1 MLLAS
6 LSQPPVQAPA
16 AKDTMLKLGSRITLL
31 ICALAV
37 FMALPATG
45 HAKAP
50 RGFFGV
56 IDFMPPNTLSEPA
69 RDDMY
74 GLMQDSGVESVRALV
89 SWANVETAKGVYN
102 WTATDRAVGLYATHR
117 LSVLATV
124 QGTPRWASTRS
135 DRGDYA
141 IYPPRRLSDYQDFL
155 RTLIAR
161 YGPKGAFWSAN
172 PAIPK
177 RPIREWQIWNE
188 PSASYFLN
196 VKNYRSYYPKML
208 KAGYKAVKKG
218 DRKAKVV
225 AAGLASFLQETGKKT
240 YSWSDQ
246 AAFYKRGI
254 RKYFDIA
261 AIHPFNKT
269 TKAYVDALEEHRRVM
284 KRYKDGRKPIYVT
297 EFTFLGSKG
306 KLRRKADYFGLE
318 VNAAQQRS
326 RLKATYKAFA
336 NKKSLR
342 VKKAFWYTWGS
353 AYSPVSCDNGGTDP
367 TFQYAGLLSVA
378 CNGNVFTATPLL
390 AAYKSA
396 AKKY

>member
-1 MLLAS
+1 VTDVLRR
-6 LSQPPVQAPA
+6 
-16 AKDTMLKLGSRITLL
+16 SRLPLTLL

-37 FMALPATG
+37 LMAAPATG

-50 RGFFGV
+50 KGFFGV
-56 IDFMPPNTLSEPA
+56 IDFLPPNSLSQPT

-74 GLMQDSGVESVRALV
+74 GLMRSSGVESVRSLFY
-89 SWANVETAKGVYN
+89 WAGVETEKGVYN
-102 WTATDRAVGLYATHR
+102 WTATDRAVGLYATHN

-135 DRGDYA
+135 ERGDFA
-141 IYPPRRLSDYQDFL
+141 TYPPRNLSDYQGFL
-155 RTLIAR
+155 RALIAR
-161 YGPKGAFWSAN
+161 YGPNGAFWSAN

-196 VKNYRSYYPKML
+196 VKNYRTYYPKML
-208 KAGYKAVKKG
+208 KAGYKAVKAG

-240 YSWSDQ
+240 FSWQDQ
-246 AAFYKRGI
+246 AAFYRRGI
-254 RKYFDIA
+254 RKYFDVA
-261 AIHPFNKT
+261 AVHPFNKT
-269 TKAYVDALEEHRRVM
+269 VKAYVDALKEHRKVM

-318 VNAAQQRS
+318 VTAAQQRS

-336 NKKSLR
+336 TKKSLR
-342 VKKAFWYTWGS
+342 VRKAFWYAWGS
-353 AYSPVSCDNGGTDP
+353 AYSPVSCDDGGTDP
-367 TFQYAGLLSVA
+367 TFQYAGLLSVT
-378 CNGNVFTATPLL
+378 CDSNVFTATPLL

-396 AKKY
+396 ARKY

>member
-1 MLLAS
+1 MA
-6 LSQPPVQAPA
+6 APA
-16 AKDTMLKLGSRITLL
+16 A
-31 ICALAV
+31 
-37 FMALPATG
+37 G

-50 RGFFGV
+50 RGFFGA
-56 IDFMPPNTLSEPA
+56 IDFLPPNNLSQPQ

-74 GLMQDSGVESVRALV
+74 ELMHDSGVESVRSLFA
-89 SWANVETAKGVYN
+89 WTNVETAKGTYN
-102 WTATDRAVGLYATHR
+102 WTGLDRQVGLSASHGLTI
-117 LSVLATV
+117 LATI
-124 QGTPRWASTRS
+124 QATPRWASTRP
-135 DRGDYA
+135 DRGDYS
-141 IYPPRRLSDYQDFL
+141 IYPPRRLSDLQDFIGA
-155 RTLIAR
+155 LIAR
-161 YGPKGAFWSAN
+161 YGPKGAFWTAN

-196 VKNYRSYYPKML
+196 VKNYRAYYPKML

-225 AAGLASFLQETGKKT
+225 AAGLASFLQESGKKT
-240 YSWSDQ
+240 FSWQDQ

-254 RKYFDIA
+254 RKYFDVA
-261 AIHPFNKT
+261 AVHPFNKT
-269 TKAYVDALEEHRRVM
+269 VGAYVDALEEHRKVM

-306 KLRRKADYFGLE
+306 KLNSKNDYFGLE
-318 VNAAQQRS
+318 VSAAQQRK

-336 NKKSLR
+336 TKKKLR
-342 VKKAFWYTWGS
+342 VKKAFWYAWGS
-353 AYSPVSCDNGGTDP
+353 AYAPVSCDNGGTDP
-367 TFQYAGLLSVA
+367 TFQYAGLLSVP
-378 CNGNVFTATPLL
+378 CNGTVFSATPLL

>member
-1 MLLAS
+1 VPDVLRRSQLS
-6 LSQPPVQAPA
+6 L
-16 AKDTMLKLGSRITLL
+16 TLL

-37 FMALPATG
+37 LMAAPAVG

-50 RGFFGV
+50 RGFFGA
-56 IDFMPPNTLSEPA
+56 IDFLPPNNLSQPQ

-74 GLMQDSGVESVRALV
+74 GLMQSSGVESVRSLFY
-89 SWANVETAKGVYN
+89 WANVETVKGTYN
-102 WTATDRAVGLYATHR
+102 WTGLDRTVGLSASHR
-117 LSVLATV
+117 LSILATI
-124 QGTPRWASTRS
+124 QGTPRWASTRP
-135 DRGDYA
+135 DRGDFGV
-141 IYPPRRLSDYQDFL
+141 YPPKNLKDLQDFIGA
-155 RTLIAR
+155 LIAR
-161 YGPKGAFWSAN
+161 YGPKGTFWTAN
-172 PAIPK
+172 PTIPK

-196 VKNYRSYYPKML
+196 VKNYRTYYPKML

-218 DRKAKVV
+218 DPKAKVV
-225 AAGLASFLQETGKKT
+225 AAGLASFLQESGKKT
-240 YSWSDQ
+240 FSWQDQ
-246 AAFYKRGI
+246 AAFYKHGI

-261 AIHPFNKT
+261 AVHPFNKT
-269 TKAYVDALEEHRRVM
+269 VGAYVDALAEHRKVM

-306 KLRRKADYFGLE
+306 KLNSKDDYFGLE
-318 VNAAQQRS
+318 VTAAQQRQ

-336 NKKSLR
+336 TKKKLR
-342 VKKAFWYTWGS
+342 VKKAFWYAWGS

-367 TFQYAGLLSVA
+367 TFQYAGLLSVS
-378 CNGNVFTATPLL
+378 CNGTVFSATPLL

>member
-1 MLLAS
+1 MEPGAPFPS
-6 LSQPPVQAPA
+6 VAEAPA
-16 AKDTMLKLGSRITLL
+16 AKEIMLKLGSRVTLL

-37 FMALPATG
+37 LMAMPATG

-50 RGFFGV
+50 KGFFGV
-56 IDFMPPNTLSEPA
+56 VDFMPPNTLSQQA

-74 GLMQDSGVESVRALV
+74 GLMRSSGVESVRSLFPW
-89 SWANVETAKGVYN
+89 SNIETAKGVYN
-102 WTATDRAVGLYATHR
+102 WTATDRAVGLYASHN

-124 QGTPRWASTRS
+124 QGTPRWASSRPG
-135 DRGDYA
+135 RGDFST
-141 IYPPRRLSDYQDFL
+141 YPPRRLSDYQDFL
-155 RTLIAR
+155 RALIAR
-161 YGPKGAFWSAN
+161 YGPNGAFWSAN

-196 VKNYRSYYPKML
+196 VKNYRAYYPKML

-218 DRKAKVV
+218 DRRAKVV
-225 AAGLASFLQETGKKT
+225 AAGLASFLQESGKQSF
-240 YSWSDQ
+240 SWDDQ
-246 AAFYKRGI
+246 AAFYRHGI
-254 RKYFDIA
+254 RKYFDVA

-269 TKAYVDALEEHRRVM
+269 VKAYVDALKEHRKVM

-297 EFTFLGSKG
+297 EFTYLGSKG

-318 VNAAQQRS
+318 VTSAQQRS

-336 NKKSLR
+336 NNKRLR
-342 VKKAFWYTWGS
+342 VRKAFWYTWGS

-367 TFQYAGLLSVA
+367 TFQYAGLLSVT
-378 CNGNVFTATPLL
+378 CNSNVFTATPLL

-396 AKKY
+396 ARKY